1 MEEAFIDTPLHR
13 EFAQLGEFAR
23 LPDESPILCFRHRL
37 DKHKLAKQMLV
48 AFNELLTLRELLTKS
63 GTVVDASRS
72 RNARRLS
79 C

>member
-23 LPDESPILCFRHRL
+23 LPDESTILSFRLRM
-37 DKHKLAKQMLV
+37 DKHKLAAQMLV
-48 AFNELLTLRELLTKS
+48 TVNELLTLRELLLKA
-63 GTVVDASRS
+63 GTIVGARRS